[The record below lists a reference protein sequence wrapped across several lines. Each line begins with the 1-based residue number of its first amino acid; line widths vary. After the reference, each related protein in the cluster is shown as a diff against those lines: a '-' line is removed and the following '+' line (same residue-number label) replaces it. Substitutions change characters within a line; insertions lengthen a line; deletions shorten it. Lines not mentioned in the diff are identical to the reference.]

1 MIAFCDQGFGSHAAE
16 TQMVSLNF
24 EVAREA
30 GTASLFGPVQ
40 AVQIEDKVDKQ
51 LSRLA
56 LSLWKLSHHVC
67 ILLTGLW

>member
-1 MIAFCDQGFGSHAAE
+1 
-16 TQMVSLNF
+16 MVSLNF